1 MFYSYSYKTTWPKS
15 TNFHQGINAIALAL
29 PQTALFIRSSKQ
41 IVTILD
47 QEFAKGKC
55 FFPSIPLRRVLQ
67 KMFNI
72 SEVIMDFLHVAI
84 NVKLIGQWH
93 YQ

>member
-15 TNFHQGINAIALAL
+15 TNFHQEINAIALAL
-29 PQTALFIRSSKQ
+29 PQTALYIRSSKQ

-55 FFPSIPLRRVLQ
+55 FFPLRRVLQ

-84 NVKLIGQWH
+84 NVKLMSQWH